1 MLVHW
6 IWLAHRPGF
15 GPRTKAQLLEHF
27 RDPEAVYYAD
37 EEALGQLGLSSDV
50 RAALLDKNLDSS
62 EKILEDCQKKRL
74 NILTLQDAAY
84 PSRLKNIPDPPLV
97 L

>member
-37 EEALGQLGLSSDV
+37 
-50 RAALLDKNLDSS
+50 
-62 EKILEDCQKKRL
+62 
-74 NILTLQDAAY
+74 
-84 PSRLKNIPDPPLV
+84 
-97 L
+97 